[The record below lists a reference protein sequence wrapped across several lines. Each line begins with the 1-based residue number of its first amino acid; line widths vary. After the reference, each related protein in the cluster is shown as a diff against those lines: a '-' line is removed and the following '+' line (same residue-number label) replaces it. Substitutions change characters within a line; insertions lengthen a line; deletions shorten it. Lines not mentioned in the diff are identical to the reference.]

1 MAKIIIEK
9 IHPDLPDPAYALP
22 GDAGV
27 DVYSAVD
34 TTIPPRGRTLIPLGV
49 KLQLPRG
56 KAALILP
63 KSGLATKYGLTC
75 TTGLIDSGYRGEIS
89 MQAVN
94 LSDDPIEIDRGQKV
108 CQLVFI
114 DAPRHIIHN
123 GKVVNDTVRGELG
136 FGSTGINKPAPGNFN
151 LIITGKDKVRR
162 KNNH

>member
-1 MAKIIIEK
+1 MPKTEILIEK
-9 IHPDLPDPAYALP
+9 IYSDLPDPAYALP

-27 DVYSAVD
+27 DAYSAVD

-49 KLQLPRG
+49 KLQLPTG

-63 KSGLATKYGLTC
+63 KSGLATKHGLSC

-94 LSDDPIEIDRGQKV
+94 LNDAPIEIDRGQKV

-114 DAPRHIIHN
+114 DAPQQTLRY
-123 GKVVNDTVRGELG
+123 GEVENDTVRGNQG
-136 FGSTGINKPAPGNFN
+136 FGSTGINK
-151 LIITGKDKVRR
+151 R
-162 KNNH
+162 KKY